1 MKKKRDKS
9 SKKLVILKNQLKE
22 RAAQILQVQNIEA
35 EKLSDKD
42 LAEIRDN
49 IEDEYSLKAL
59 KIQLLSREVLWIDN
73 SLKKFEK

>member
-1 MKKKRDKS
+1 MTIKRDKS
-9 SKKLVILKNQLKE
+9 SKKLAILKNQLQD
-22 RAAQILQVQNIEA
+22 RAAQILRVQNIEP
-35 EKLSDKD
+35 EKLSAKD
-42 LAEIRDN
+42 LAEIKNN

>member
-9 SKKLVILKNQLKE
+9 SKKLAILKNQLQD

-35 EKLSDKD
+35 KKLSDKD
-42 LAEIRDN
+42 LAEIRDT
-49 IEDEYSLKAL
+49 IEDEYSIKAL
-59 KIQLLSREVLWIDN
+59 KIQLLSREVHWINN